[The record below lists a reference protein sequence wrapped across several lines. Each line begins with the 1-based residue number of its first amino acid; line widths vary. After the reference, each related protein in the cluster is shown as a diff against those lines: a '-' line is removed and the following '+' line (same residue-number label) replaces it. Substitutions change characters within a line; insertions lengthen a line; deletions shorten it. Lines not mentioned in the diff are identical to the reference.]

1 MSIESGF
8 FMDVEVRIECS
19 ADPSARRVGLQVFQR
34 HPGVANGASDR
45 SSARRPCPQMLQG
58 HPRVAKGASGRSL
71 ARPPCPQL
79 PQGHPGVAK
88 SHLTKDNTV
97 SARCKDRLSYRLA
110 YRQTCRMVSY
120 ACLTDRQTGLP
131 YRQPYLKLS
140 PAGSL
145 GSSLPP
151 TLPAGFVSQTFRPP
165 DRQTFSNARPA
176 ARPPARPPGFP
187 NARPAASPASHT
199 SQPNRPARPA
209 ASPAINTGHQHRPP
223 SPAIL
228 AGKGPAGLPYR

>member
-1 MSIESGF
+1 MCASMKLAVFMDIEVRNGCVSIESGF

-88 SHLTKDNTV
+88 SHLTKDKPV

-120 ACLTDRQTGLP
+120 ASITDRQTGLP

-151 TLPAGFVSQTFRPP
+151 TLPAGFVSHTFRPP
-165 DRQTFSNARPA
+165 DRQTFPNARPN
-176 ARPPARPPGFP
+176 ARPPA
-187 NARPAASPASHT
+187 
-199 SQPNRPARPA
+199 
-209 ASPAINTGHQHRPP
+209 
-223 SPAIL
+223 
-228 AGKGPAGLPYR
+228 

>member
-1 MSIESGF
+1 MCASMKLAVFMDIEVRSGCVSIESGF

-34 HPGVANGASDR
+34 HPGVANGAS
-45 SSARRPCPQMLQG
+45 
-58 HPRVAKGASGRSL
+58 GRSL

-88 SHLTKDNTV
+88 NHLTKDKPV
-97 SARCKDRLSYRLA
+97 SARCKDRLSYRRA
-110 YRQTCRMVSY
+110 YRQTYRMVSY
-120 ACLTDRQTGLP
+120 VGLTDRQTGLP

-140 PAGSL
+140 PAGSH

-165 DRQTFSNARPA
+165 DRQTCRMVSYVGLTDRQ
-176 ARPPARPPGFP
+176 
-187 NARPAASPASHT
+187 T
-199 SQPNRPARPA
+199 
-209 ASPAINTGHQHRPP
+209 
-223 SPAIL
+223 
-228 AGKGPAGLPYR
+228 GLPYRQVSFQQPDQ